1 MREIHYTVCQLYCQ
15 ERIPF
20 ANDASGLF
28 LQFFFI
34 PKLYKI
40 SVFHLSEAA
49 KMGHLDA
56 MSVYSKKLLGI
67 QSEVL
72 EEIVVE
78 PDLNLGWKILCE
90 AGVLGDSYAFFL
102 TAR

>member
-1 MREIHYTVCQLYCQ
+1 MMPQVYFC
-15 ERIPF
+15 
-20 ANDASGLF
+20 S
-28 LQFFFI
+28 FFFI

-67 QSEVL
+67 QSDVL

-90 AGVLGDSYAFFL
+90 AGVLGDSYAFYL